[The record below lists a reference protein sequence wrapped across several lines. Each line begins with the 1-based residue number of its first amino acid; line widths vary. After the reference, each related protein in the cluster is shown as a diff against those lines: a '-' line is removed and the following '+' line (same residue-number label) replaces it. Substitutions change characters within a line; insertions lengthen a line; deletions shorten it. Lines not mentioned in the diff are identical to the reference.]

1 MAMQIISTVLTAEEV
16 EFTFPFSWVVGFA
29 TLALS
34 FSFFSSQYIAPSGSV
49 AAFTAAA
56 AALSDCL
63 FVFVA
68 VAAAS
73 SSHGSAPHCLTI
85 VGDNGLWWWWWWWW
99 QFRLLI
105 SGFWCYCCQRER
117 EVMNSLC
124 MLMVGLFGET
134 TLVLWHFPFRL
145 LFFSFQFEWL
155 LLFAVCQFDLL
166 LSYTFDVFHFFL
178 QLLLS
183 MFSFSQKESKKRTK
197 IDTATSCHFWMSLL
211 LRCVCVCVCVW
222 FWMFFPHQKKQLI
235 CAPLNWLIEAAS
247 CCCCCTDS
255 WLLCLC
261 ANIREKAFCTH
272 ILPCQL
278 ISGFNLALRE
288 RELRVMCH
296 VCARHQSTRSTGG
309 GKLSAR
315 SRDSESARLLERT
328 FRDADENNSLRIAE
342 HFHLGLLCLLLW
354 RSRAAALLL
363 PPSSWGLHFIRITT
377 LCELIL
383 AEHHLNPPRSYC
395 CLCYHHHRH

>member
-1 MAMQIISTVLTAEEV
+1 ML
-16 EFTFPFSWVVGFA
+16 PG
-29 TLALS
+29 
-34 FSFFSSQYIAPSGSV
+34 
-49 AAFTAAA
+49 
-56 AALSDCL
+56 
-63 FVFVA
+63 
-68 VAAAS
+68 
-73 SSHGSAPHCLTI
+73 
-85 VGDNGLWWWWWWWW
+85 
-99 QFRLLI
+99 RK
-105 SGFWCYCCQRER
+105 
-117 EVMNSLC
+117 VMNSLC

-145 LFFSFQFEWL
+145 LFCFPIWMAAFICS
-155 LLFAVCQFDLL
+155 QFDLF
-166 LSYTFDVFHFFL
+166 LSYTFDVLHFFFL
-178 QLLLS
+178 PLLLLS
-183 MFSFSQKESKKRTK
+183 MFSQKGSKKRTK
-197 IDTATSCHFWMSLL
+197 IDTATSCHFWLSLL
-211 LRCVCVCVCVW
+211 LRCVCVW
-222 FWMFFPHQKKQLI
+222 FWMFSPLRKKHLI
-235 CAPLNWLIEAAS
+235 CALLNWLIEAAS
-247 CCCCCTDS
+247 CCFCCCCTDS

-383 AEHHLNPPRSYC
+383 AEHHLNPPRSSC
-395 CLCYHHHRH
+395 CCCQQTFT